1 MKASQSCIEL
11 IKQFEGV
18 RLKAYK
24 CVPTEEMW
32 TIGYGHYGVTQDCV
46 ITQEEAERLLKEDL
60 AKYEKRVMKYDN
72 VYHWN
77 QNQFDAL
84 VSFAYNV
91 GSIDKLTAGGLRN
104 ISLIS
109 TKMLEYNKSG
119 GKVLKGLT
127 RRRKLEQQLFNT
139 PINFMPEPVEP
150 DELVGASSPLKP
162 NKTNEEIAK
171 EVIRGKWGNGKTRK
185 KLLTNAGYNY
195 FEVQCIVNELMRK

>member
-11 IKQFEGV
+11 IKQFEGL

-60 AKYEKRVMKYDN
+60 AKFEKRVMKYDN

-91 GSIDKLTAGGLRN
+91 GSIDKLTAGGLRSVSV
-104 ISLIS
+104 ISMKI
-109 TKMLEYNKSG
+109 LEYNKSG

-139 PINFMPEPVEP
+139 PINFMPEPIE
-150 DELVGASSPLKP
+150 DTKP
-162 NKTNEEIAK
+162 TIPHKSVEEIAK
-171 EVIRGKWGNGKTRK
+171 EVISGKWGNGKTRK
-185 KLLTNAGYNY
+185 KLLTNAGYDY
-195 FEVQCIVNELMRK
+195 FEVQCIVNTLLRK

>member
-11 IKQFEGV
+11 IKQFEGL

-32 TIGYGHYGVTQDCV
+32 TIGYGHYGVEAGMSITKEQAEALLVQDL
-46 ITQEEAERLLKEDL
+46 EKF
-60 AKYEKRVMKYDN
+60 EKRVMKYDA
-72 VYHWN
+72 VYHFN

-91 GSIDKLTAGGLRN
+91 GSIDKLTAGGLRS
-104 ISLIS
+104 IPVIS

-139 PINFMPEPVEP
+139 PINFMPEPIE
-150 DELVGASSPLKP
+150 DTKP
-162 NKTNEEIAK
+162 TIPHKSVEEIAI
-171 EVIRGKWGNGKTRK
+171 EVIDGKWGNGKTRK

-195 FEVQCIVNELMRK
+195 FEVQCIVNDLMRK